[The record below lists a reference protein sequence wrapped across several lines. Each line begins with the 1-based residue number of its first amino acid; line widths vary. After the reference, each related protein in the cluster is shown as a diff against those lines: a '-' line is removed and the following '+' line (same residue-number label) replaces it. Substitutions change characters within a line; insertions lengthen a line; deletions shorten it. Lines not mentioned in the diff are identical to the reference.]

1 MTMSHFSLDRDAA
14 GVAWLTMDVK
24 GRSVNVMAHEV
35 MAELY
40 AVIDDLVATPPTGF
54 VFQSGKDRGFIFGA
68 DINEFSSFK
77 TKETLRTHILL
88 RTLLTD

>member
-1 MTMSHFSLDRDAA
+1 MSMSHFSLDRDDA

-24 GRSVNVMAHEV
+24 GRSVNVMAHDV

-40 AVIDDLVATPPTGF
+40 EAIDSLVSEPPAGL
-54 VFQSGKDRGFIFGA
+54 VFQSGKQRGFIFGA

-77 TKETLRTHILL
+77 TPETLRAHINGVLGC
-88 RTLLTD
+88 